1 MHYQVPQYL
10 DVEDKIIGPL
20 TLKQFIILLLGGGVL
35 FLLYSTLRFSV
46 FIILSFPIA
55 FFALLL
61 AFYKKDNQKFGKF
74 ISNLFSFLSKPNM
87 YTWKRGSFKSPAQK
101 PIPKIIKKTIIKKEP
116 PKQDELSEAQWKVEL

>member
-20 TLKQFIILLLGGGVL
+20 TLKQFIILLISGGVI
-35 FLLYSTLRFSV
+35 FLLHTALNFSV
-46 FIILSFPIA
+46 FIILALPIA

-74 ISNLFSFLSKPNM
+74 ISNFLCFLSKPNM
-87 YTWKRGSFKSPAQK
+87 YTWKKESSKSPVEK
-101 PIPKIIKKTIIKKEP
+101 PTPKIIKKTIVKKNLQNKMSLLKLNGE
-116 PKQDELSEAQWKVEL
+116 